1 MTIDCKRSMKVLTI
15 YGAVGI
21 CLLVLAAV
29 GITVI
34 LVIDAI
40 EEGKAEVL
48 IPLVITVPLIVISVW
63 MLPRYLNAV
72 LRVDIDGNRL
82 EFYTL
87 MHRIS
92 AIREQVR
99 VAQGRSRM
107 MVGVLDSKGRVRVLR
122 IVEPFFKPGD
132 IATLKNSFPK

>member
-1 MTIDCKRSMKVLTI
+1 MKVLTI

-21 CLLVLAAV
+21 CLLVLAAA

-40 EEGKAEVL
+40 EAGKGATL

-72 LRVDIDGNRL
+72 LRVDIDENRL
-82 EFYTL
+82 EFHTL

-99 VAQGRSRM
+99 VAQGRSRL
-107 MVGVLDSKGRVRVLR
+107 MVGVRDRTGRVRMLQ
-122 IVEPFFKPGD
+122 IVEPFFKPED
-132 IATLKNSFPK
+132 IAALKNSFPK